1 MTTYLAWHFAPSTM
15 RTAHTEEPI
24 VVGETL
30 AYDGTP
36 VLCRRGLHASE
47 RALDALVY
55 APTEC
60 CLCRV
65 EVGDFVVRG
74 YDKIA
79 GTTRRCLWALDAATT
94 SRVLRDFSCRVAE
107 QALTAAGVTD
117 HRSWDA
123 ITAARAYERGEIDAA
138 ARAAAS
144 AAAWDAAGD
153 AAGDAASAASA
164 AASAAARAAAS
175 AAASAAARAVA
186 RDVAWAAARVAARD
200 AARDAAWDAQ
210 SDLLASLAEQAHA
223 GVDVLGGL
231 PPTSRD
237 GAAGEG
243 RRCVGGGRAV
253 TTVAELEAQARRVGG
268 AS

>member
-144 AAAWDAAGD
+144 AAA
-153 AAGDAASAASA
+153 
-164 AASAAARAAAS
+164 
-175 AAASAAARAVA
+175 SAAARAVA